1 MDFTEKDLKSK
12 LKTELVQI
20 AKQMPGYKPK
30 THNKKDILIA
40 FILKKEIAIKPTRD
54 ELIAKASKYVDFR
67 KTVHGASIAKLE
79 AFLAS
84 KQGTAV
90 VATTPV
96 VVVQKQKEQD
106 IDKLKY
112 NDLRKVAKTH
122 GWTKRTGTKKDLVE
136 FIKAKI
142 ASAATPAPEGRLV
155 EAPPMAAPEIASV
168 EVREEEMEEWP
179 ISAETLAK
187 HAKTVDDLK
196 KLLKAKGIAT
206 GLPRTKKEILDLF
219 KKSRC
224 SFKKFTCSE
233 DEFCDLRNNL
243 CRELNILR
251 NKDKEIKK
259 LAKGLVYI
267 DEEKGRFYGTPEAIA
282 KVREALLHPEPEVAV
297 EPPIVQEEKKEE
309 EEEIIVEAPAP
320 VAQPQQQQEE
330 GISPININR
339 LLDKPDEN
347 EIRRAILHCLG
358 LYHDIDPN
366 DEIILAST

>member
-1 MDFTEKDLKSK
+1 M
-12 LKTELVQI
+12 
-20 AKQMPGYKPK
+20 
-30 THNKKDILIA
+30 
-40 FILKKEIAIKPTRD
+40 
-54 ELIAKASKYVDFR
+54 
-67 KTVHGASIAKLE
+67 
-79 AFLAS
+79 
-84 KQGTAV
+84 
-90 VATTPV
+90 
-96 VVVQKQKEQD
+96 
-106 IDKLKY
+106 KY
-112 NDLRKVAKTH
+112 NDLRKLAKEH
-122 GWTKRTGTKKDLVE
+122 GWSKRTGTKVELIE

-142 ASAATPAPEGRLV
+142 AGAAAATPAPEGRLTETITAV
-155 EAPPMAAPEIASV
+155 ATPAPTTL
-168 EVREEEMEEWP
+168 EVREEEIEEWP
-179 ISAETLAK
+179 ISAETLSK
-187 HAKTVDDLK
+187 HTKTVDDLK

-224 SFKKFTCSE
+224 SFKNFTCSE

-282 KVREALLHPEPEVAV
+282 KVREALLHPPAAAAITTEERAPVIVATT
-297 EPPIVQEEKKEE
+297 QEEKKEE
-309 EEEIIVEAPAP
+309 EEIIVQPPPPPAI
-320 VAQPQQQQEE
+320 QQQQQEE

-366 DEIILAST
+366 DEIIMAST

>member
-1 MDFTEKDLKSK
+1 MDFTEKDLKKK

-20 AKQMPGYKPK
+20 AKTRQGYKPK
-30 THNKKDILIA
+30 KHSKKDELIA
-40 FILKKEIAIKPTRD
+40 FILNKEITIKPTKRD
-54 ELIAKASKYVDFR
+54 ELLDRASKYIDFR
-67 KTVHGASIAKLE
+67 KSVHGTSIARLE
-79 AFLAS
+79 AFLAT
-84 KQGTAV
+84 KQATPAAPAPSAV
-90 VATTPV
+90 E
-96 VVVQKQKEQD
+96 VVQKQKETED
-106 IDKLKY
+106 ISKKKY
-112 NDLRKVAKTH
+112 NDLRKLAKEH
-122 GWTKRTGTKKDLVE
+122 GWTKRTGTKKELIE
-136 FIKAKI
+136 FIKAKM
-142 ASAATPAPEGRLV
+142 AGTAAPPEGRLTETPAV
-155 EAPPMAAPEIASV
+155 AVATV
-168 EVREEEMEEWP
+168 EVREEDIEEWP
-179 ISAETLAK
+179 INAETLKK
-187 HAKTVDDLK
+187 HSKTVDDLK

-224 SFKKFTCSE
+224 SFKNFTCSE

-282 KVREALLHPEPEVAV
+282 RVREALLHPQTTTTVVVEEPLV
-297 EPPIVQEEKKEE
+297 VQEEKKEE
-309 EEEIIVEAPAP
+309 EEIIVQPPPPAI
-320 VAQPQQQQEE
+320 QQQQEE

-366 DEIILAST
+366 DEIIMAST

>member
-1 MDFTEKDLKSK
+1 MDFTEKDLKKK

-20 AKQMPGYKPK
+20 AKTKQGYKPK
-30 THNKKDILIA
+30 KHSKKDDLIN
-40 FILKKEIAIKPTRD
+40 FILGNEIPTKPTKRD
-54 ELIAKASKYVDFR
+54 ELLERASKYVDFR
-67 KTVHGASIAKLE
+67 KSVHGASIAKLE
-79 AFLAS
+79 AFLAT
-84 KQGTAV
+84 KQGTAAP
-90 VATTPV
+90 ATAV
-96 VVVQKQKEQD
+96 VVVQKQKESED
-106 IDKLKY
+106 ISKKKY
-112 NDLRKVAKTH
+112 NDLRKLAKEH
-122 GWTKRTGTKKDLVE
+122 GWTKRTGTKKELIE
-136 FIKAKI
+136 FIKAKM
-142 ASAATPAPEGRLV
+142 TTTVVAPEGRLTETPAV
-155 EAPPMAAPEIASV
+155 AAV
-168 EVREEEMEEWP
+168 EVREEEIEEWP
-179 ISAETLAK
+179 INAETLKK
-187 HAKTVDDLK
+187 HSKTVDDLK

-224 SFKKFTCSE
+224 SFKNFTCSE

-282 KVREALLHPEPEVAV
+282 RVREALLHPETTTTVVV
-297 EPPIVQEEKKEE
+297 EQPPIVQEEKKEE
-309 EEEIIVEAPAP
+309 QEEIIVQAPPAP
-320 VAQPQQQQEE
+320 PAVQQQQQEE

-366 DEIILAST
+366 DEIIMAST